1 MRDSHAS
8 GRSLATRSTP
18 ASRHPTASLPAAPQ
32 PALAMAASTFFF
44 RAVASDGKVR
54 TGSLTG
60 DNEKWSRANC
70 ANRG

>member
-1 MRDSHAS
+1 M
-8 GRSLATRSTP
+8 T
-18 ASRHPTASLPAAPQ
+18 
-32 PALAMAASTFFF
+32 TFFF

-60 DNEKWSRANC
+60 ENENALPASC